1 MIPSRRHRALIKV
14 LIVLAVG
21 SNAGFTVAQGQVAV
35 LEEVVVTATRRRQTV
50 SQVPLAIT
58 AFTGNQLQLR
68 GISDVQDLARVSS
81 SLVITTS
88 TSETAG
94 TEVRIRGIGTSG
106 NNPGLE
112 PSVGI
117 FVDNVYRSRS
127 GLAVGDLLD
136 IYSVEILRGPQ
147 GTLFGRNTSAGTISI
162 NTLKPEFEWGGYGQG
177 TVENYDGYVIAGGL
191 TGPLVDDTL
200 AFRIAAS
207 YNDRDG
213 YISDRLDSSR
223 ELYDRNRTTTRGQL
237 LWHPDDDV
245 DVRLI
250 VDYKHKDEH
259 CCAADYA
266 IAGPTAA
273 AIETLGGIVKTEP
286 FAYKAQQTFDSQDDL
301 DEWGVSLEANWAL
314 EEDISL
320 TWIGAYRDSD
330 AYSNVD
336 SDTSNVDLVQ
346 GVDWDQNNHFMSQEL
361 RLNGVWGRVDWLAG
375 AYYYTDD
382 IDVDWRLTYGADF
395 GAYFNL
401 LTGLP
406 ASLFPEG
413 AGDTSR
419 DVKQDGKGWA
429 VFTHNIVELT
439 DSYDL
444 VLGFRWSNDHKDATA
459 KITNDTI
466 HCAVVPFIPF
476 CPVPDLQESRGE
488 DEPTGTLKLV
498 RNLEIGNLY
507 VGYSRGYKAGGF
519 NLDRDAATT
528 GFEFEPETVDAYEA
542 GLKWSSADRFIE
554 ANTALF
560 YSEFNNYQINEFN
573 GISFA
578 TTNAAKV
585 QSTGAELELSLRP
598 LTGLLVDTGITWS
611 NTQYEKHPVVNN
623 AGQTLEGKRVPF
635 APEWAAT
642 GSISYEIPFSQFTGF
657 GIVNVS
663 YMGNHNS
670 NETLEPEGKVDAFT
684 IVNARLGMRT
694 ADSKWEFALWAKNIF
709 EENYNAIL
717 FNTVLQ
723 DGSWSAFR
731 GEPRMYGA
739 SLRYGF

>member
-1 MIPSRRHRALIKV
+1 MTPSPRHRLLIKL
-14 LIVLAVG
+14 LIALAVG
-21 SNAGFTVAQGQVAV
+21 SNPGFAVAQGQVAV

-81 SLVITTS
+81 SLVVTTS

-213 YISDRLDSSR
+213 YISDRLVSSR
-223 ELYDRNRTTTRGQL
+223 ELYDRNRVTTRGQL
-237 LWHPDDDV
+237 LWRPDDDV

-250 VDYKHKDEH
+250 LDYKHKDEH
-259 CCAADYA
+259 CCAADYT

-301 DEWGVSLEANWAL
+301 DDWGVSLETNWAF

-346 GVDWDQNNHFMSQEL
+346 GVDWNQNNHFMSQEL

-406 ASLFPEG
+406 AGLFPEG

-419 DVKQDGKGWA
+419 YFKQDGKGWA
-429 VFTHNIVELT
+429 VFTHNIVSLI

-488 DEPTGTLKLV
+488 DEPTGTIKLV
-498 RNLEIGNLY
+498 KNLEIGNMY

-528 GFEFEPETVDAYEA
+528 GFEFQPETVDAYEA

-585 QSTGAELELSLRP
+585 QSTGAELELSWRP
-598 LTGLLVDTGITWS
+598 LTGLLVDTGLTWS
-611 NTQYEKHPVVNN
+611 NTQYEKHPVVNS
-623 AGQTLEGKRVPF
+623 AGKTLEGKRVPF

-642 GSISYEIPFSQFTGF
+642 GSLSYEIPFSQFTGF

-723 DGSWSAFR
+723 AGSWSAFR